1 MAYRLICIYET
12 QEGLL
17 PELRIEVCLE
27 TKSKSLSPFI
37 RKISLDDLYRDGI
50 STHPELLSL
59 LNHAGLKHQPFRID
73 SRLLTNSHVVAL
85 LQDHPYNYIQP
96 HGKGSA
102 KKSMCPLNRILPSKD
117 IHTGHMIGGE
127 LYIDNPNSW
136 NRNMRVRIRYEN
148 ALDSFFPKYSG
159 IPYIT
164 HDGNIFTRDK
174 NAENRLLQLLGSSY
188 NPDNATL
195 SFSNYDT
202 VALEGLC
209 SKGWKIYVA
218 NQQKSHSQVY
228 AHHEPSGIVWFSNN
242 QDTTN
247 TDFSQQLL
255 DGYLNSRNYVESDGN
270 ITIFK
275 SKDVEKTDD
284 KSLAQQIGVPSDA
297 QQLYAGDIDLTEQEI
312 DNITTLLNNRLL
324 AKLRSYQQEG
334 VIWLQKQRKN
344 NHGCLLADEMGLGKT
359 IQVIAHLCC
368 LANHTH
374 HLIIAP
380 TSLTYNW
387 KNEVIHF
394 APSLL
399 PQLTFVSYDMLRI
412 HLDDFINNAYDTII
426 IDEAQI
432 IKNRQTKK
440 YQAISQLQCKHKILL
455 TGTPIENSID
465 ELWSHFMM
473 LMPQIAGIYNR
484 LHTLGIPALHE
495 VYIALSSKFLKP
507 FILRRVKQTVLQD
520 LPERME
526 KTIYLELSDQERA
539 IYQRVHASILQAFTQ
554 GLSGRISSIA
564 LEGLLRLRQ
573 ACVSPNLL
581 PQTITG
587 TYNSYSTKLQTALDY
602 IELFRSEGRQVLVFS
617 QFVSALNE
625 LEAMLSTASI
635 PYASLYGNTRDRE
648 TPVQQFQTNS
658 NITAFLISLKAGGVG
673 LNLTAADRVI
683 LLDDWWNPAVEDQAM
698 GRAHRI
704 GQKHNVL
711 VLRLVCKGTVEEK
724 ILQLQEQKR
733 QTIDLFNTNKDK
745 ITLEEIKEL
754 ISH

>member
-12 QEGLL
+12 QEGLK
-17 PELRIEVCLE
+17 PELRIEVCIE
-27 TKSKSLSPFI
+27 TKSKSLSPFL
-37 RKISLDDLYRDGI
+37 RKISLDDLYREGI
-50 STHPELLSL
+50 STNSEFLSL
-59 LNHAGLKHQPFRID
+59 LNHAGLQHQPFRID
-73 SRLLTNSHVVAL
+73 SRLLMNSHVVAL
-85 LQDHPYNYIQP
+85 LQNHPYNYIQP

-102 KKSMCPLNRILPSKD
+102 KKRPCPLNRGLFPEN
-117 IHTGHMIGGE
+117 IHTGQILGGE
-127 LYIDNPNSW
+127 IYIDHLNSW

-284 KSLAQQIGVPSDA
+284 KSLAQRIGLPFDA
-297 QQLYAGDIDLTEQEI
+297 QQLYAGEITLTEQEKE
-312 DNITTLLNNRLL
+312 NTRTLLHNRLL
-324 AKLRSYQQEG
+324 AKLRSYQIEG
-334 VIWLQKQRKN
+334 VLWLLEQRKN
-344 NHGCLLADEMGLGKT
+344 SHGCLLADEMGLGKT
-359 IQVIAHLCC
+359 IQVIAYLCC
-368 LANHTH
+368 LDNNTQ

-380 TSLTYNW
+380 TSLIYNW
-387 KNEVIHF
+387 KNEVMRF

-399 PQLTFVSYDMLRI
+399 SQLTFVSYDMLRI
-412 HLDDFINNAYDTII
+412 HLNEFINNSYDTII

-440 YQAISQLQCKHKILL
+440 YQAISQLQCNHKIIL

-473 LMPQIAGIYNR
+473 LMPQMTGIYNR
-484 LHTLGIPALHE
+484 LHTLGISAAHE

-507 FILRRVKQTVLQD
+507 FILRRVKQAVLQD

-526 KTIYLELSDQERA
+526 KTVYIELSDQERT
-539 IYQRVHASILQAFTQ
+539 IYQKVHASILQAFAQ

-581 PQTITG
+581 PQTISETA
-587 TYNSYSTKLQTALDY
+587 YAPSTKLQTALEY

-617 QFVSALNE
+617 QFVNALNE

-635 PYASLYGNTRDRE
+635 PYVSLYGNTRDRE
-648 TPVQQFQTNS
+648 TPVQQFQSNS

-711 VLRLVCKGTVEEK
+711 VLRFVCKDTVEEK

-733 QTIDLFNTNKDK
+733 QTIDLFNSSSDK
-745 ITLEEIKEL
+745 ITLEEIKKL
-754 ISH
+754 ID

>member
-1 MAYRLICIYET
+1 MAYRLICIFET
-12 QEGLL
+12 QETIK

-27 TKSKSLSPFI
+27 TKSKSLSPFM
-37 RKISLDDLYRDGI
+37 RKISLDDLYREGI
-50 STHPELLSL
+50 STHSELLSL
-59 LNHAGLKHQPFRID
+59 LNHAGLRHQPFRID
-73 SRLLTNSHVVAL
+73 SKLLTNSHVVAL
-85 LQDHPYNYIQP
+85 LHDYPYNYIQP

-102 KKSMCPLNRILPSKD
+102 KKSMCPLNKILPSKD

-136 NRNMRVRIRYEN
+136 NRNIRVRIRY
-148 ALDSFFPKYSG
+148 ADAIDSFFPTYSI

-164 HDGNIFTRDK
+164 HDGDIFTRDK
-174 NAENRLLQLLGSSY
+174 KAEEALLQKLGNNY
-188 NPDNATL
+188 NPNNGTL
-195 SFSNYDT
+195 SLPGHDT
-202 VALEGLC
+202 LALEELGRQN
-209 SKGWKIYVA
+209 WKIYVA
-218 NQQKSHSQVY
+218 NQKKGHSQVY
-228 AHHEPSGIVWFSNN
+228 AHHEPSGIVWFSNK
-242 QDTTN
+242 QDSAN
-247 TDFSQQLL
+247 TYFSQLLL

-275 SKDVEKTDD
+275 SKDAEKTDD
-284 KSLAQQIGVPSDA
+284 KSLAQQIGVPFDA
-297 QQLYAGDIDLTEQEI
+297 QQLYAGDINLTKQEK
-312 DNITTLLNNRLL
+312 DNITTLLYNRLQ
-324 AKLRSYQQEG
+324 AKLRSYQLEG
-334 VIWLQKQRKN
+334 VLWLQKQRKN
-344 NHGCLLADEMGLGKT
+344 HHGCLLADEMGLGKT

-368 LANHTH
+368 LDNNAQ

-380 TSLTYNW
+380 TSLIYNW
-387 KNEVIHF
+387 KNEVMRF

-412 HLDDFINNAYDTII
+412 HLDNYLSNSYDTII

-440 YQAISQLQCKHKILL
+440 YQAVSQLQCNHKIIL

-473 LMPQIAGIYNR
+473 LMPQMAGIYNR
-484 LHTLGIPALHE
+484 LHTLGIPAVHE
-495 VYIALSSKFLKP
+495 IYVTLSSKFLKP

-526 KTIYLELSDQERA
+526 KTVYIELSDQERA
-539 IYQRVHASILQAFTQ
+539 IYQRVHASILQAFAQ

-587 TYNSYSTKLQTALDY
+587 TDNSYSTKLQTALSY
-602 IELFRSEGRQVLVFS
+602 IELFRTEGRQVLVFS

-625 LEAMLSTASI
+625 LEAMLSIASI
-635 PYASLYGNTRDRE
+635 PYVSLYGDTRDRK
-648 TPVQQFQTNS
+648 TPVQQFQTDS

-704 GQKHNVL
+704 GQMHNVL
-711 VLRLVCKGTVEEK
+711 VLRLVCKDTVEEK

-733 QTIDLFNTNKDK
+733 QTIDLFNNANEK
-745 ITLEEIKEL
+745 ITLKEIKDL
-754 ISH
+754 IG